1 VNLALEAATRQSE
14 FDTISACIAPQRP
27 HLTQIMVRDP
37 STTEDEPVLQD
48 VLDALDDPACRTILT
63 HLDEP
68 MTAKELAD
76 ACAIPLSTMYRKL
89 DLLNDASLVNE
100 RTEIRQDGQHTSRYA
115 LAVEEIRITLDETQR
130 VDVQIKRAPSDPGE
144 RLSELW
150 SEVRKET

>member
-1 VNLALEAATRQSE
+1 MA
-14 FDTISACIAPQRP
+14 
-27 HLTQIMVRDP
+27 RDP
-37 STTEDEPVLQD
+37 RTDEDEPVLQV
-48 VLDALDDPACRTILT
+48 VLDAFDDPACRTIIN

-76 ACAIPLSTMYRKL
+76 ACDIPLSTMYRKL
-89 DLLNDASLVNE
+89 DLLSEASLVNE

-115 LAVEEIRITLDETQR
+115 LAVEEVRITLDATNQI
-130 VDVQIKRAPSDPGE
+130 DVQIKRAPAGPGE